1 MYNPQYKDLI
11 RLINYQRDKLS
22 NQQAELTKY
31 DAEIMFWE
39 GKTREQQHQMDFM
52 AQEATRIEATG
63 RHTEEQVYL
72 NFLFYLVRINYL
84 LHSFYLIVEAHWP
97 SRRRK

>member
-1 MYNPQYKDLI
+1 MYSPQYKDLI

-31 DAEIMFWE
+31 DAEIMYWE

-52 AQEATRIEATG
+52 AQEAARIEATG
-63 RHTEEQVYL
+63 RHTEEQVLFKL
-72 NFLFYLVRINYL
+72 NKNLMKHYCT
-84 LHSFYLIVEAHWP
+84 LIVLCY
-97 SRRRK
+97 S

>member
-1 MYNPQYKDLI
+1 MYSPQYKDLI

-39 GKTREQQHQMDFM
+39 GKTKEQQLQMEFM
-52 AQEATRIEATG
+52 AKDAANIEATG
-63 RHTEEQVYL
+63 RRTEEQVYL
-72 NFLFYLVRINYL
+72 NLLFYLVRINY
-84 LHSFYLIVEAHWP
+84 
-97 SRRRK
+97 

>member
-1 MYNPQYKDLI
+1 MYSPQYKDLI

-22 NQQAELTKY
+22 IQQAELTKY
-31 DAEIMFWE
+31 DAEIMYWE

-52 AQEATRIEATG
+52 AQEAARIETTG
-63 RHTEEQVYL
+63 RHTEEQVKLIYYDIVIIKL
-72 NFLFYLVRINYL
+72 MFYILVKSLR
-84 LHSFYLIVEAHWP
+84 P